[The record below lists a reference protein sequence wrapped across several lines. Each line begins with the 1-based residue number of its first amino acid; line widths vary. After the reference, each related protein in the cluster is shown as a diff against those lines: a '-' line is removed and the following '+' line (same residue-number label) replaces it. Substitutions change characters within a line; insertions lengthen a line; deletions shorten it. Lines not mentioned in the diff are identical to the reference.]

1 VAVKFF
7 TGIDVQSQRILA
19 VASPSSATDAV
30 NKQYVDDNLAGL
42 RWKNPVVAATT
53 TNGTLASA
61 YENGDTVDGVTLA
74 TNDRIL
80 LKDQTTQTENGIYT
94 VNASGAPTRATDAD
108 STAELNSATVFVM
121 GGTVNADRAYTQT
134 TNNVTIGTHNIVF
147 VQFGGGGSTY
157 TASEQGIELVGSE
170 FRLKLDGSTLSQSGS
185 GARIGSGAA
194 GAGITEASGVL
205 AVNAGTGLEVVS
217 DAVRIATGAAGTG
230 LTGGGGSALSIDTA
244 VVARRYA
251 ASIGDGSTTAIAVT
265 HSLGTKDVIVGLR
278 LNSDDSH
285 IFADVVSTSTTQVTV
300 TFATA
305 PASSA
310 VRIVVIAA

>member
-1 VAVKFF
+1 MAVKFF

>member
-1 VAVKFF
+1 MAVKFF

-61 YENGDTVDGVTLA
+61 FENGDTIDGVALT
-74 TNDRIL
+74 TGDRIL
-80 LKDQTTQTENGIYT
+80 IKDQSTQTENGIYT

-134 TNNVTIGTHNIVF
+134 TNNVTIGTHNVVW

-157 TASEQGIELVGSE
+157 TADGQGIELSGSE
-170 FRLKLDGSTLSQSGS
+170 FQIELNGATLVKSASGLKVND
-185 GARIGSGAA
+185 AYA
-194 GAGITEASGVL
+194 GAGLTVSSDVL
-205 AVNAGTGLEVVS
+205 AVNPGTGIEVVS
-217 DAVRIATGAAGTG
+217 DAVRISTGAAGTG

-251 ASIGDGSTTAIAVT
+251 ASIGDGSTTSIAVT

-285 IFADVVSTSTTQVTV
+285 IFADVVSTSTSQVTV

-305 PASSA
+305 PASNA

>member
-1 VAVKFF
+1 MAVKFF
-7 TGIDVQSQRILA
+7 TGIDVQSQRILS

-42 RWKNPVVAATT
+42 RWKNPVVAAST

-61 YENGDTVDGVTLA
+61 YENGDTLDGVTLA
-74 TNDRIL
+74 TGDRIL

-134 TNNVTIGTHNIVF
+134 TNNVTIGTHNIVW
-147 VQFGGGGSTY
+147 VQFGGGGSSY
-157 TASEQGIELVGSE
+157 TADGQGIELSGSE
-170 FRLKLDGSTLSQSGS
+170 FQLELNGATLSKS
-185 GARIGSGAA
+185 
-194 GAGITEASGVL
+194 ASGLKINDAYAGNGLTVSSDVL
-205 AVNAGTGLEVVS
+205 AVNTGTGLEISS
-217 DAVRIATGAAGTG
+217 DTVRIATSAAGAG
-230 LTGGGGSALSIDTA
+230 LTGGGGSALAVDTA
-244 VVARRYA
+244 VVARKFS
-251 ASIGDGSTTAIAVT
+251 ASIGDGSTTSIAVT
-265 HSLGTKDVIVGLR
+265 HSLGTKDVLVQLR

-300 TFATA
+300 TFASA
-305 PASSA
+305 PATNA
-310 VRIVVIAA
+310 VRITVLG